1 MRSHR
6 GFTLVE
12 LLVALSVSALLTTL
26 VYGVIVLGQRSA
38 QAVSDRASESEQ
50 MLIGW
55 QFIDAAVAQAQ
66 PVSDPNDP
74 DNPIGFAGTQDRLS
88 FVADQPAYLGP
99 GGLTRLTLERRDRD
113 GVDALV
119 LLRERF
125 TSNPDEQPG
134 EPLEATLVED
144 LESFRLS
151 YFGSPEE
158 DQPASWVS
166 DWNGRDTLPGL
177 VEIHV
182 KPSGRPAWPVL
193 VARPIAGV
201 ETAGLDETLDE
212 GEAPLPGELL
222 DDPVDE
228 LFEDDGN
235 DPLDS

>member
-1 MRSHR
+1 MSSQR

-74 DNPIGFAGTQDRLS
+74 DNPIGFSGTPDRLS

-99 GGLTRLTLERRDRD
+99 GGLTRLTLETRDRA
-113 GVDALV
+113 GVDALI
-119 LLRERF
+119 LIRERF
-125 TSNPDEQPG
+125 ISSPDQQAG

-158 DQPASWVS
+158 DRPANWLS

-182 KPSGRPAWPVL
+182 KPRGRPAWPVL

-201 ETAGLDETLDE
+201 ETAGLDEVLDE
-212 GEAPLPGELL
+212 GDEPLPGELL

-228 LFEDDGN
+228 LFEGADD
-235 DPLDS
+235 DPLDA